1 MAGEHLQVICFAV
14 AVNII
19 ATDYWEQVHTAKVA
33 RAGFIRLLYP
43 SCYYIV
49 TKTLV

>member
-1 MAGEHLQVICFAV
+1 MAAEHLQLICFAV

-19 ATDYWEQVHTAKVA
+19 AADYWEQVHAAKVA
-33 RAGFIRLLYP
+33 RADFILLLYS

>member
-19 ATDYWEQVHTAKVA
+19 AADYWEQVHTAKTA
-33 RAGFIRLLYP
+33 RAGFIWLLHS

-49 TKTLV
+49 TKTSV

>member
-1 MAGEHLQVICFAV
+1 MAVEHLQLICFAV

-19 ATDYWEQVHTAKVA
+19 AADYWEQVHTAKGA
-33 RAGFIRLLYP
+33 RGGFMLLLHS

-49 TKTLV
+49 TKASV